1 VRSATTWIVGSDNS
15 ARHSRQLAVGT
26 RPLGVAMYE
35 HTETTDGRQPNFI
48 RTLVRRRPIT
58 IFLIIAIGLSWPVM
72 IALLAG
78 GQDISPGI
86 LLMVILLLG
95 GATLVTAL
103 SEGRAGVRRLFTGTI
118 RWRMGVARFLV
129 MVTAMPLLTL
139 LVGALTATLH
149 APAGG
154 WLTLIGSYL
163 FQTFIVGLLIVNLWE
178 ETAWGGF
185 MQSRLMARRGLLI
198 GSLLTAIPFFIIHI
212 PLAFAEHGWK
222 DTTWAQAALD
232 IGLIALVAPFFRY
245 LLGTQLVDS
254 GGSILAIGLLH
265 ASFNAAGQM
274 SAVPGG
280 WQYVPAMI
288 MLTMAVI
295 AYRRWRGRSF
305 THGFAPTLVADPTS
319 VVTYPGPTSVNP
331 Q

>member
-1 VRSATTWIVGSDNS
+1 
-15 ARHSRQLAVGT
+15 
-26 RPLGVAMYE
+26 
-35 HTETTDGRQPNFI
+35 
-48 RTLVRRRPIT
+48 
-58 IFLIIAIGLSWPVM
+58 
-72 IALLAG
+72 
-78 GQDISPGI
+78 
-86 LLMVILLLG
+86 MVIFLLG

-103 SEGRAGVRRLFTGTI
+103 SEGRAGVRRLFAGTI

-129 MVTAMPLLTL
+129 LVTAMPLLTL
-139 LVGALTATLH
+139 LVGALTDTLQ

-154 WLTLIGSYL
+154 WLTLVGSYL
-163 FQTFIVGLLIVNLWE
+163 FQTFIFGLLIVNLWE

-185 MQSRLMARRGLLI
+185 MQARLMARRGLLI
-198 GSLLTAIPFFIIHI
+198 GSLLTAIPFFVIHI

-232 IGLIALVAPFFRY
+232 LGLIALVAPFFRY
-245 LLGTQLVDS
+245 LLGTQLIDS

-280 WQYVPAMI
+280 WQYIPAMI
-288 MLTMAVI
+288 ILTFAVI

-305 THGFAPTLVADPTS
+305 TRGFAPALVADRRPSAARTS
-319 VVTYPGPTSVNP
+319 RSGRTSMAQDQLRRFLRGLDGTGSIPGVQFRMLDRSRNSSELMSPRAKRSARMP
-331 Q
+331 LASSSGDR